1 MGVGFLTKSDLYAL
15 HNYVQHTG
23 HAYVKEFIIDSLREF
38 FSQDSYYRYVR
49 DAWGF
54 PLTPSQEDLASDA
67 GINDS
72 TTTRLFIG
80 EYTRQHA
87 QFFPAIL
94 VRSGGYRS
102 TPISMSRNKY
112 SVQYDPI
119 KYFDGYG
126 NETIINT
133 PVSVVHNGAWDGTI
147 TMDIVAR
154 SNRARS
160 ELADLCMIFFT
171 DYHFEDFYK
180 AGIVIK
186 SSQLSADSEAD
197 DRNDKLYKTTVTLE
211 VRSEWERSTPIQST
225 LDAITICMDIGNIN
239 QKNTIYAPNI
249 TIETSLELNESLLN
263 L

>member
-1 MGVGFLTKSDLYAL
+1 MGVGFLTKSDLYVL

-23 HAYVKEFIIDSLREF
+23 HAYVKEYIIDSLREF

-54 PLTPSQEDLASDA
+54 PLTPSQENLAADA

-80 EYTRQHA
+80 EFTRQHA

-102 TPISMSRNKY
+102 VPISMSRNKFT
-112 SVQYDPI
+112 VKYDSI

-126 NETIINT
+126 NETIVNT
-133 PVSVVHNGAWDGTI
+133 PIALTQNGAWEGQI
-147 TMDIVAR
+147 TLDIMAR
-154 SNRARS
+154 SLRARN
-160 ELADLCMIFFT
+160 ELADLCMLFFV
-171 DYHFEDFYK
+171 DYHFEDFQK

-186 SSQLSADSEAD
+186 TSSVSADSESD
-197 DRNDKLYKTTVTLE
+197 DRNDKLYKTTISLD
-211 VRSEWERSTPIQST
+211 VRTEWERNIPIQNT
-225 LDAITICMDIGNIN
+225 VDAINICGDIGDTNSSVPV
-239 QKNTIYAPNI
+239 YAPNI
-249 TIETSLELNESLLN
+249 VIETTLELTEHLLN
-263 L
+263 M

>member
-1 MGVGFLTKSDLYAL
+1 MGVGFLTKSDLYSL

-23 HAYVKEFIIDSLREF
+23 HAYVKEYIVDSLREF

-54 PLTPSQEDLASDA
+54 PLTPSQEDLANDA

-80 EYTRQHA
+80 EFTRQHA

-94 VRSGGYRS
+94 VRSGGYRYV
-102 TPISMSRNKY
+102 PISMSRNKF
-112 SVQYDPI
+112 VVKFDTV

-126 NETIINT
+126 NETIVST
-133 PVSVVHNGAWDGTI
+133 PSALVQNGAWEGQITI
-147 TMDIVAR
+147 DIMAR
-154 SNRARS
+154 SNRARN

-171 DYHFEDFYK
+171 DYHFEEFQK

-186 SSQLSADSEAD
+186 PPSVSADSESD
-197 DRNDKLYKTTVTLE
+197 DRNDKLYKATISFD
-211 VRSEWERSTPIQST
+211 VRTEWERSIPVQST
-225 LDAITICMDIGNIN
+225 VDAINICMEIGN
-239 QKNTIYAPNI
+239 TLSPVFTSAPNV
-249 TIETSLELNESLLN
+249 TIENTLSLTDIMLN